1 MRYLRRQST
10 NARGIYGNKDI
21 RRDINGQVVLD
32 STDMMLVPTGTTAQ
46 KLTSPVNGHMRY
58 NTTTNVFENYQAG
71 SWAPIR
77 RFEPASIVMQSLG
90 NGNDTETKFGP
101 LNNGDSYNPA
111 PAAAQNLIVL
121 VENVFQLPTT
131 NYSVSG
137 TGVTATITFGSAP
150 PANDGS
156 TGGHIIAIIHGL
168 AKLGE

>member
-1 MRYLRRQST
+1 MRFLRRQST

-46 KLTSPVNGHMRY
+46 KITSPVNGHMRY

-90 NGNDTETKFGP
+90 NGNDVETKFGP
-101 LNNGDSYNPA
+101 LNNGDTYNPA
-111 PAAAQNLIVL
+111 PAAAQNLIVI
-121 VENVFQLPTT
+121 VENVFQIPTT
-131 NYSVSG
+131 NYTLEQNPSG
-137 TGVTATITFGSAP
+137 YAAGWYVVFGTAVPTGKPVTVLHNF
-150 PANDGS
+150 D
-156 TGGHIIAIIHGL
+156 
-168 AKLGE
+168 K